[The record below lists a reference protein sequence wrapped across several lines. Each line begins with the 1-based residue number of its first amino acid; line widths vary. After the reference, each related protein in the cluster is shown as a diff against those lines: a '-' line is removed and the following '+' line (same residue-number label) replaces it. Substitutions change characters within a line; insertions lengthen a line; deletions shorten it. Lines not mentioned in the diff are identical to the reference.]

1 MTITINERLDIPL
14 SELRFTFSRASG
26 PGGQHVNTADTKV
39 TLIFDVEGSPSLTE
53 TMRKRIQQKLAN
65 RIGADGTLKLSCD
78 SERSRNRNRDIVI
91 RRFAEML
98 RRALIKPKRRRPTRP
113 TKNSI
118 KRRLT
123 AKKQRGNTKKARKK
137 PGLDE

>member
-1 MTITINERLDIPL
+1 
-14 SELRFTFSRASG
+14 
-26 PGGQHVNTADTKV
+26 
-39 TLIFDVEGSPSLTE
+39 
-53 TMRKRIQQKLAN
+53 MRKRIRHKLAN

-78 SERSRNRNRDIVI
+78 SERSRTRNRDIVI

-98 RRALIKPKRRRPTRP
+98 RHALVKPKRRRPTRP

-118 KRRLT
+118 KRRLAT
-123 AKKQRGNTKKARKK
+123 KKQRGNTKKTRKK